1 MKRSR
6 YSANDSTRRLR
17 RNSSDTRAQMALSSS
32 TERMV
37 FMSFL
42 LSPYVTSS
50 RALEISNYIKSSVST
65 TPASSAA
72 AATKAGATH
81 AGRFSMEA
89 GSAPLD
95 DAPEMS
101 RGGGSLSTI
110 AGGADTPSAASP
122 K

>member
-1 MKRSR
+1 
-6 YSANDSTRRLR
+6 
-17 RNSSDTRAQMALSSS
+17 MALSSS

-50 RALEISNYIKSSVST
+50 RALEARDYIKRSVST

-89 GSAPLD
+89 GNSPLHD
-95 DAPEMS
+95 GLERS
-101 RGGGSLSTI
+101 RGGGALSTT
-110 AGGADTPSAASP
+110 AGGADTPNAESP
-122 K
+122 KKASLALFAARGTVACS